1 MTEQTNIHIST
12 YASGLDELRDKW
24 RWLLG
29 VGIVW
34 VVLGTFALI
43 MPLAAGLAVELVLG
57 AVLTLGGIS
66 QCIHGF
72 SHRAWHGSGSQILG
86 GLLATVAGL
95 LLLFFPMSG
104 VMTLTLLLSM
114 FFIFSGAIRLFLS
127 TRLKGLSGSGLMMT
141 SSILGI
147 VIGILI
153 LVGWPT
159 SSMWAIGVLAGIELI
174 FSGFALASFSLA
186 LRKD

>member
-1 MTEQTNIHIST
+1 
-12 YASGLDELRDKW
+12 
-24 RWLLG
+24 
-29 VGIVW
+29 
-34 VVLGTFALI
+34 
-43 MPLAAGLAVELVLG
+43 
-57 AVLTLGGIS
+57 
-66 QCIHGF
+66 
-72 SHRAWHGSGSQILG
+72 
-86 GLLATVAGL
+86 
-95 LLLFFPMSG
+95 
-104 VMTLTLLLSM
+104 MTLTLLLSM